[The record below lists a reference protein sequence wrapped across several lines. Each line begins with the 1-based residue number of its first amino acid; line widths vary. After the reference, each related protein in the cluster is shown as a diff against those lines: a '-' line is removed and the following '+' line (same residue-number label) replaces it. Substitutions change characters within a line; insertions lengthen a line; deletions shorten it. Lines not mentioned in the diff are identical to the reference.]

1 MIAVLRIL
9 ARRVAL
15 LVPLMLG
22 IVLFVFLVMRFSDVD
37 PASAFF
43 QGANPTPRQLHDFR
57 EEHGLLDPLPVRYV
71 HFVAD
76 LLHGDLGTSALT
88 RAPVI
93 DQVTTALPLTLQL
106 TFLGLGIA
114 VVLSLVG
121 GVTAAI
127 HRDRLPDQIIRVVS
141 LTGVAAPGFWLAL
154 LMIQYL
160 AVDLGWFPTGGY
172 INPADSFTGWL
183 KTMTLPA
190 FALSLP
196 VAAQLTRIVRTAVV
210 EELDKDYVRTAIGSG
225 LPPRVVVGRNVLR
238 NALIN
243 PLTVL
248 GLRVGYLLGGA
259 VVIETIFSLPGM
271 GKLMI
276 DAVKNGDPAVVQGVV
291 LTTAA
296 GFVVVN
302 LVIDVLYLLVNPR
315 LRDAAP

>member
-1 MIAVLRIL
+1 MVAILRIL
-9 ARRVAL
+9 LRRLAL

-57 EEHGLLDPLPVRYV
+57 ERNGLLDPLPLRYV
-71 HFVAD
+71 HFVGD

-88 RAPVI
+88 RAPVV

-114 VVLSLVG
+114 VVLSLAG

-127 HRDRLPDQIIRVVS
+127 YRDRLPDQVIRVVS

-160 AVDLGWFPTGGY
+160 AVDRGWFPTGGY

-183 KTMTLPA
+183 RTMTLPA

-276 DAVKNGDPAVVQGVV
+276 DAVQNGDPAVVQGVV
-291 LTTAA
+291 LTTAT

-302 LVIDVLYLLVNPR
+302 LVIDLLYLLVNPR
-315 LRDAAP
+315 LRDAT

>member
-1 MIAVLRIL
+1 MVAVLRVL
-9 ARRVAL
+9 LRRIAL
-15 LVPLMLG
+15 LVPLVLG
-22 IVLFVFLVMRFSDVD
+22 IVLFVFVVMRFSDVD

-43 QGANPTPRQLHDFR
+43 QGANPTPEQLREFR
-57 EEHGLLDPLPVRYV
+57 EDNGLLDPLPVRYV
-71 HFVAD
+71 GFVGD
-76 LLHGDLGTSALT
+76 LLHGDMGISALT
-88 RAPVI
+88 RAPVV
-93 DQVTTALPLTLQL
+93 DQVMTALPLTLQL

-114 VVLSLVG
+114 VVLALLG

-172 INPADSFTGWL
+172 VNPADSFTGWL
-183 KTMTLPA
+183 RTMTLPA

-196 VAAQLTRIVRTAVV
+196 VAAQLTRIVRTAMV

-302 LVIDVLYLLVNPR
+302 LVIDVLHLLVNPR
-315 LRDAAP
+315 LRDAT

>member
-1 MIAVLRIL
+1 MVTVVRIL
-9 ARRVAL
+9 IRRIAL

-57 EEHGLLDPLPVRYV
+57 EDNGLLDPLPVRYA
-71 HFVAD
+71 HFVGD
-76 LLHGDLGTSALT
+76 LLHGDMGTSALT
-88 RAPVI
+88 RAPVV

-106 TFLGLGIA
+106 TFLGLGVA
-114 VVLSLVG
+114 VVLSLLG

-127 HRDRLPDQIIRVVS
+127 YRDRLPDQVIRIVS

-172 INPADSFTGWL
+172 VNPADSLTGWL

-190 FALSLP
+190 LALSLP

-225 LPPRVVVGRNVLR
+225 LPPVVVVGRNVLR

-291 LTTAA
+291 LTTAT

-302 LVIDVLYLLVNPR
+302 LAIDILYLLVNPR
-315 LRDAAP
+315 LREATR

>member
-1 MIAVLRIL
+1 MAAVLRIL
-9 ARRVAL
+9 LRRVAL
-15 LVPLMLG
+15 LVPLLLG

-43 QGANPTPRQLHDFR
+43 QGANPTPQQLHAFR
-57 EEHGLLDPLPVRYV
+57 ERNGLLDPLPVRYV
-71 HFVAD
+71 HFVGD

-88 RAPVI
+88 RTPVL
-93 DQVTTALPLTLQL
+93 DQVLTALPLTLQL

-114 VVLSLVG
+114 VVLSLLG

-127 HRDRLPDQIIRVVS
+127 HRDRRPDQVIRALS
-141 LTGVAAPGFWLAL
+141 LVGVAAPAFWLAL

-160 AVDLGWFPTGGY
+160 AVDRGWFPSGGY
-172 INPADSFTGWL
+172 INPEDSVTGWL
-183 KTMTLPA
+183 RTMALPA
-190 FALSLP
+190 LALSLP
-196 VAAQLTRIVRTAVV
+196 VAAQLTRIVRTSVV

-225 LPPRVVVGRNVLR
+225 LPPHVVVGRNVLR
-238 NALIN
+238 NALVN

-259 VVIETIFSLPGM
+259 VVIETVFALPGM

-276 DAVKNGDPAVVQGVV
+276 DAVQNGDPAVVQGVV
-291 LTTAA
+291 LTTAT

-302 LVIDVLYLLVNPR
+302 LVIDILYLLVNPR
-315 LRDAAP
+315 LREAT

>member
-1 MIAVLRIL
+1 MVTVVRIL
-9 ARRVAL
+9 ARRIVL

-57 EEHGLLDPLPVRYV
+57 VRNGLLDPLPVRYV
-71 HFVAD
+71 HFVGA

-88 RAPVI
+88 RAPVLQQI
-93 DQVTTALPLTLQL
+93 TTALPLTLQL

-114 VVLSLVG
+114 IVLSLLG

-127 HRDRLPDQIIRVVS
+127 YRDRLPDQIIRVVS

-172 INPADSFTGWL
+172 INPADSLSGWL
-183 KTMTLPA
+183 RTMALPA
-190 FALSLP
+190 LALSLP
-196 VAAQLTRIVRTAVV
+196 VAAQLTRIVRTSVV

-225 LPPRVVVGRNVLR
+225 LPPRVVVSRNVLR

-276 DAVKNGDPAVVQGVV
+276 DAVQNGDPAVVQGVV
-291 LTTAA
+291 LTTAT

-302 LVIDVLYLLVNPR
+302 LVIDILYLLVNPR
-315 LRDAAP
+315 LRDAS

>member
-9 ARRVAL
+9 VRRVAL

-22 IVLFVFLVMRFSDVD
+22 VVLFVFLVMRFSDVD

-43 QGANPTPRQLHDFR
+43 QGSNPTAQQLHDFR
-57 EEHGLLDPLPVRYV
+57 ERNGLLDPLPVRYV
-71 HFVAD
+71 HFVGD

-88 RAPVI
+88 RAPVL
-93 DQVTTALPLTLQL
+93 DQVATALPLTLQL
-106 TFLGLGIA
+106 TFLGLAIA
-114 VVLSLVG
+114 VVLSLLG

-127 HRDRLPDQIIRVVS
+127 HRGRLPDQIIRVVS
-141 LTGVAAPGFWLAL
+141 LIGVAAPAFWLAL

-160 AVDLGWFPTGGY
+160 AVDRGWFPTGGY
-172 INPADSFTGWL
+172 INPADSLTGWL
-183 KTMTLPA
+183 RTMTLPA
-190 FALSLP
+190 LALSLP
-196 VAAQLTRIVRTAVV
+196 VAAQLTRIVRTSVV

-238 NALIN
+238 NALVN

-259 VVIETIFSLPGM
+259 VVIETIFALPGM

-276 DAVKNGDPAVVQGVV
+276 DAVQNGDPAVVQGVV
-291 LTTAA
+291 LTTAT

-302 LVIDVLYLLVNPR
+302 LVIDVLYLLLNPR
-315 LRDAAP
+315 LREAS

>member
-1 MIAVLRIL
+1 MTAVLRIL
-9 ARRVAL
+9 ARRIAL
-15 LVPLMLG
+15 LVPLLLG

-43 QGANPTPRQLHDFR
+43 QGANPTPEQLHQFR
-57 EEHGLLDPLPVRYV
+57 QENGLLDPLPVRYIA
-71 HFVAD
+71 FVGD
-76 LLHGDLGTSALT
+76 LLQGDMGISVLNRS
-88 RAPVI
+88 PVL
-93 DQVTTALPLTLQL
+93 DQVTTALPLTMQL

-114 VVLSLVG
+114 VVLSLVL

-127 HRDRLPDQIIRVVS
+127 YRDRLPDQLIRVVS

-160 AVDLGWFPTGGY
+160 AVDFGWFPTGGY
-172 INPADSFTGWL
+172 INPADSLTGWL
-183 KTMTLPA
+183 RTMTLPA
-190 FALSLP
+190 LALSLP
-196 VAAQLTRIVRTAVV
+196 VAAGLTRIIRTAVV

-225 LPPRVVVGRNVLR
+225 LPPVVVVGRNVLR

-291 LTTAA
+291 ITTAV

-302 LVIDVLYLLVNPR
+302 LVIDILHLLVNPR
-315 LRDAAP
+315 LRGTS

>member
-1 MIAVLRIL
+1 MVTVLRIL
-9 ARRVAL
+9 ARRIVL

-57 EEHGLLDPLPVRYV
+57 ERNGLLDPLPLRYV
-71 HFVAD
+71 HFVGA
-76 LLHGDLGTSALT
+76 LLHGDMGTSALT
-88 RAPVI
+88 RAPVVE
-93 DQVTTALPLTLQL
+93 QVTTALPLTLQL

-114 VVLSLVG
+114 VVLSLLG

-127 HRDRLPDQIIRVVS
+127 YRDRLPDQIIRVVS

-160 AVDLGWFPTGGY
+160 AVDQGWFPTGGY
-172 INPADSFTGWL
+172 INPADSLTGWL
-183 KTMTLPA
+183 KTMALPA
-190 FALSLP
+190 LALSLP
-196 VAAQLTRIVRTAVV
+196 VAAQLTRIVRTSVV

-276 DAVKNGDPAVVQGVV
+276 DAVQNGDPAVVQGVV
-291 LTTAA
+291 LTTAT

-302 LVIDVLYLLVNPR
+302 LVIDILYLLVNPR
-315 LRDAAP
+315 LRDAS

>member
-1 MIAVLRIL
+1 MVAIARIL
-9 ARRVAL
+9 TRRVLL

-22 IVLFVFLVMRFSDVD
+22 IVLFVFLLMRFSDTD

-43 QGANPTPRQLHDFR
+43 QGTDPTPRQLHDFR
-57 EEHGLLDPLPVRYV
+57 ERNGLLDPLPVRYV
-71 HFVAD
+71 HFVGA
-76 LLHGDLGTSALT
+76 LLHGDMGTSVLT
-88 RAPVI
+88 RAPVVE
-93 DQVTTALPLTLQL
+93 QVTTALPLTLQL

-114 VVLSLVG
+114 VVLALLG

-127 HRDRLPDQIIRVVS
+127 YRDRPPDQIIRVVS

-160 AVDLGWFPTGGY
+160 AVDRGWFPTGGY

-183 KTMTLPA
+183 RTMALPA
-190 FALSLP
+190 LALSLP
-196 VAAQLTRIVRTAVV
+196 VAAQLTRIVRTSVV

-238 NALIN
+238 NALVN

-276 DAVKNGDPAVVQGVV
+276 DAVKNGDPAVVQGAV

-302 LVIDVLYLLVNPR
+302 LVIDILYLLVNPR
-315 LRDAAP
+315 LRDTAR

>member
-9 ARRVAL
+9 VRRVAL

-22 IVLFVFLVMRFSDVD
+22 VVLFVFLVMRFSDVD

-43 QGANPTPRQLHDFR
+43 QGSNPTARQLHDFR
-57 EEHGLLDPLPVRYV
+57 ERNGLLDPLPVRYV
-71 HFVAD
+71 HFVGG

-88 RAPVI
+88 RAPVR
-93 DQVTTALPLTLQL
+93 DQVATALPLTLQL
-106 TFLGLGIA
+106 TFLGLAIA
-114 VVLSLVG
+114 VVLSLLG
-121 GVTAAI
+121 GVTAAV

-141 LTGVAAPGFWLAL
+141 LIGVAAPAYWLAL

-160 AVDLGWFPTGGY
+160 AVDRGWFPTGGY
-172 INPADSFTGWL
+172 INPADSLTGWL
-183 KTMTLPA
+183 RTMTLPA
-190 FALSLP
+190 LALSLP
-196 VAAQLTRIVRTAVV
+196 VAAQLTRIVRTSVV

-238 NALIN
+238 NALVN

-259 VVIETIFSLPGM
+259 VVIETIFALPGM

-276 DAVKNGDPAVVQGVV
+276 DAVQNGDPAVVQGVV
-291 LTTAA
+291 LTTAT

-302 LVIDVLYLLVNPR
+302 LVIDVLYLLLNPR
-315 LRDAAP
+315 LREAS

>member
-1 MIAVLRIL
+1 MAAVLRVL
-9 ARRVAL
+9 LRRCAL
-15 LVPLMLG
+15 LVPLLLG
-22 IVLFVFLVMRFSDVD
+22 IALFVFLVMRFSDVD

-57 EEHGLLDPLPVRYV
+57 ARNGLLDPLPLRYV
-71 HFVAD
+71 RFVGG

-88 RAPVI
+88 RTPVR
-93 DQVTTALPLTLQL
+93 DQVLTALPLTLQL
-106 TFLGLGIA
+106 TFLGLAIA
-114 VVLSLVG
+114 VVLALAG

-127 HRDRLPDQIIRVVS
+127 HRDRWPDQVIRVLS
-141 LTGVAAPGFWLAL
+141 LVGVAAPAFWLAL

-160 AVDLGWFPTGGY
+160 AVDRGWFPSGGY
-172 INPADSFTGWL
+172 INPEDSVTGWL
-183 KTMTLPA
+183 RTMALPA
-190 FALSLP
+190 LALSLP
-196 VAAQLTRIVRTAVV
+196 VAAQLTRIVRTSVV

-225 LPPRVVVGRNVLR
+225 LPPHVVVGRNVLR
-238 NALIN
+238 NALVN

-259 VVIETIFSLPGM
+259 VVIETIFALPGM

-276 DAVKNGDPAVVQGVV
+276 DAVQNGDPAVVQGVV

-315 LRDAAP
+315 LREAT

>member
-1 MIAVLRIL
+1 MVQIARIL
-9 ARRVAL
+9 LRRIAL

-22 IVLFVFLVMRFSDVD
+22 IVLFVFLVMRFSDID
-37 PASAFF
+37 PAAAFF
-43 QGANPTPRQLHDFR
+43 MGANPTPEQLHQFR
-57 EEHGLLDPLPVRYV
+57 LENGLLDPLPVRYV
-71 HFVAD
+71 AFVGE
-76 LLHGDLGTSALT
+76 LLQGDMGISVLT
-88 RAPVI
+88 RAPVL
-93 DQVTTALPLTLQL
+93 DQVSTALPLTMQL
-106 TFLGLGIA
+106 TFLGLGIG
-114 VVLSLVG
+114 VVLSLVL

-127 HRDRLPDQIIRVVS
+127 YRDRLPDQLIRVLS

-160 AVDLGWFPTGGY
+160 AVGAGWFPTSGY
-172 INPADSFTGWL
+172 VNPADSFTGWL

-225 LPPRVVVGRNVLR
+225 LPPVVVVGRNVLR

-248 GLRVGYLLGGA
+248 GLRFGYLLGGA
-259 VVIETIFSLPGM
+259 VVTETIFALPGM
-271 GKLMI
+271 GNLMI
-276 DAVKNGDPAVVQGVV
+276 TAVKNGDPAVVQGVV
-291 LTTAA
+291 ITTAA

-302 LVIDVLYLLVNPR
+302 LAIDILYLLVNPR
-315 LRDAAP
+315 LRSAA

>member
-1 MIAVLRIL
+1 MTAVLRIL
-9 ARRVAL
+9 LRRVAL
-15 LVPLMLG
+15 LVPLTLG

-57 EEHGLLDPLPVRYV
+57 EEHGLLDPLPVRYAD
-71 HFVAD
+71 FVGA

-183 KTMTLPA
+183 RTMTLPA
-190 FALSLP
+190 LALSLP

-210 EELDKDYVRTAIGSG
+210 EELDRDYVRTAIGSG

-302 LVIDVLYLLVNPR
+302 LAIDVLYLLVNPR
-315 LRDAAP
+315 LRDATT

>member
-1 MIAVLRIL
+1 MTAVLRIL
-9 ARRVAL
+9 LRRVAL
-15 LVPLMLG
+15 LVPLLLG

-57 EEHGLLDPLPVRYV
+57 ERNGLLDPLPVRYV
-71 HFVAD
+71 HFVGD

-88 RAPVI
+88 RAPVV

-106 TFLGLGIA
+106 TFLGLGVA
-114 VVLSLVG
+114 VVLALAG
-121 GVTAAI
+121 GVTAAVY
-127 HRDRLPDQIIRVVS
+127 RDRLPDQVIRVVS
-141 LTGVAAPGFWLAL
+141 LVGVAAPGFWLAL

-160 AVDLGWFPTGGY
+160 AVERGWFPTGGY
-172 INPADSFTGWL
+172 VNPADSVTGWL
-183 KTMTLPA
+183 RTMALPA

-196 VAAQLTRIVRTAVV
+196 VAAQLTRIVRTSVV
-210 EELDKDYVRTAIGSG
+210 EELDKDYVRTAIGGG

-238 NALIN
+238 NALVN

-291 LTTAA
+291 LTTAT

-315 LRDAAP
+315 LRGA

>member
-1 MIAVLRIL
+1 MVTVLRIL
-9 ARRVAL
+9 ARRILL

-22 IVLFVFLVMRFSDVD
+22 VVLFVFVVMRFSDVD

-57 EEHGLLDPLPVRYV
+57 ERNGLLDPLPVRYV
-71 HFVAD
+71 HFVGA
-76 LLHGDLGTSALT
+76 LLHGDMGISALT
-88 RAPVI
+88 RAPVL

-114 VVLSLVG
+114 VVLSLLG

-127 HRDRLPDQIIRVVS
+127 YRDRLPDQIIRVVS

-160 AVDLGWFPTGGY
+160 AVDQGWFPTGGY
-172 INPADSFTGWL
+172 INPADSLTGWL
-183 KTMTLPA
+183 KTMALPA
-190 FALSLP
+190 LALSLP
-196 VAAQLTRIVRTAVV
+196 VAAQLTRIVRTSVV

-225 LPPRVVVGRNVLR
+225 LPPRVVVARNVLR
-238 NALIN
+238 NALMN

-248 GLRVGYLLGGA
+248 GLSVGYLLGGA

-276 DAVKNGDPAVVQGVV
+276 DAVQNGDPAVVQGVV
-291 LTTAA
+291 LTTAT

-302 LVIDVLYLLVNPR
+302 LAIDILYLLVNPR
-315 LRDAAP
+315 LREAS

>member
-1 MIAVLRIL
+1 MTAVLRIL
-9 ARRVAL
+9 LRRIAL

-71 HFVAD
+71 DFVAD
-76 LLHGDLGTSALT
+76 VLHGDMGTSALT

-127 HRDRLPDQIIRVVS
+127 YRDRLPDQIIRVVS

-183 KTMTLPA
+183 KTMALPA
-190 FALSLP
+190 LALSLP

-315 LRDAAP
+315 LRDATS

>member
-1 MIAVLRIL
+1 MTAIIRIL
-9 ARRVAL
+9 ARRLAL
-15 LVPLMLG
+15 LVPLLLG

-43 QGANPTPRQLHDFR
+43 QGANPTEEQLHQFR
-57 EEHGLLDPLPVRYV
+57 EENGLLDPLPVRYV
-71 HFVAD
+71 AFV
-76 LLHGDLGTSALT
+76 GDLIQGDMGISVLT
-88 RAPVI
+88 RSPVV
-93 DQVTTALPLTLQL
+93 DQVTTALPLTVQL
-106 TFLGLGIA
+106 TFMGLGIA
-114 VVLSLVG
+114 VVISLLL

-127 HRDRLPDQIIRVVS
+127 YRDRLPDQLIRVIS

-160 AVDLGWFPTGGY
+160 AVEAGWFPTGGY
-172 INPADSFTGWL
+172 VNPVDSLSGWL

-196 VAAQLTRIVRTAVV
+196 VAAGLTRIIRTAVV

-225 LPPRVVVGRNVLR
+225 LPPVVVVGRNVLR

-248 GLRVGYLLGGA
+248 GLRVGYLMGGA

-291 LTTAA
+291 ITTAV

-302 LVIDVLYLLVNPR
+302 LVLDILHLLVNPR
-315 LRDAAP
+315 LRGAA